1 MDQLSAAIMVKALD
15 GLSARAAATSQN
27 IANAQTAGYRPARV
41 SFEAALAAAASRGP
55 GAVEAVQPEVRYDPA
70 AESAGVR
77 LDQELATA
85 ASTALRY
92 GAIVEMLGRQ
102 LQLQSLAAT
111 GGR

>member
-1 MDQLSAAIMVKALD
+1 MNELSAAIMVKALD

-27 IANAQTAGYRPARV
+27 IANAQTPGYRPARI
-41 SFEAALAAAASRGP
+41 SFEAALTAAATLGP
-55 GAVEAVQPEVRYDPA
+55 EAVGAVQPEIRFDA
-70 AESAGVR
+70 AGASAGVR

-92 GAIVEMLGRQ
+92 GAIVEMLSRQ
-102 LQLQSLAAT
+102 LQLQSLAVT